1 MRIGIGTLSNCFYI
15 SPSRWFECAGSL
27 WYEFP
32 AGYIYYFVFFLF
44 GWERWS
50 VNDVWSDLSRG
61 RAKLVY
67 RAFRVISKWEKTNRQ
82 KQKSK
87 SKLVGHYYYYLVSRI
102 RFVVWIVCCS
112 RHSWSLCTHMCV
124 CCTQWRA
131 SNLSNI
137 FRSRYP
143 PDSSINRSF
152 TDIFLFRCVYRDGN
166 RILLLHVFS
175 LACVYFF
182 FG

>member
-1 MRIGIGTLSNCFYI
+1 MIWMRWISMIWIPCWIHLLFCF
-15 SPSRWFECAGSL
+15 FSL
-27 WYEFP
+27 RLREMKR
-32 AGYIYYFVFFLF
+32 
-44 GWERWS
+44 ERC
-50 VNDVWSDLSRG
+50 
-61 RAKLVY
+61 LVRSQQGQSQAIY

-82 KQKSK
+82 KTKQKSK

-166 RILLLHVFS
+166 GILLLHVFS